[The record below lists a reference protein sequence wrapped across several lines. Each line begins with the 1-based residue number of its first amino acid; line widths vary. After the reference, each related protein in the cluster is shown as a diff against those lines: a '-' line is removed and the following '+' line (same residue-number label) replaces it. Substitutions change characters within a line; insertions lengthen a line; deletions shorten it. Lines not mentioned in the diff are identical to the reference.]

1 MKEKK
6 KKASSSKGRPKGRPT
21 SGGPEPVTDLDWKPD
36 RARMLGDKALDLWV
50 EFLERLPSLPVARGL
65 KMTDVR
71 NGVIVP
77 IPEEPLTDDALMEH
91 IRKVMF
97 DYSTYPGH
105 PGFFGYITGAGT
117 VPGAVADLL
126 ASSLNANVGAW
137 LMSPAAS
144 EIELHLTRWFAR
156 RFGLPETAGGL
167 FVSGGTIANLIA
179 MKLARDFG
187 GGGCNVR
194 ATGLWQQPQMM
205 IYASK
210 EMHPGMWRNADVL
223 GLGMSSMRAI
233 PTDAN
238 DRLRVDLLVQAIE
251 EDLARGA
258 RPVGVIATAGATET
272 GVIDPLAEIAEV
284 AKRYSL
290 WFHVDA
296 AYGGGV
302 VFCDELRPPFAGIE
316 LADSITFDPHKWLY
330 TPQSGGCILVRELDR
345 LGGAFSASANFHYQD
360 LERTGRGLDLYM
372 MGLQGSRGF
381 SAFKVWVSLLAHGR
395 KAYSRRIAHDT
406 ELAEYLGQ
414 RVQQRPE
421 LELVTPVSLSICCF
435 RHVPPDL
442 PAAEGREEYLNS
454 LNARLLTEVQMD
466 GRAFC
471 SNAVRQGKFTLR
483 TCIVNFRTEAKDIDE
498 LVDVVVELGNRLDA
512 TMRPAALRN
521 G

>member
-1 MKEKK
+1 MKQ
-6 KKASSSKGRPKGRPT
+6 SSSNKGHPASDAP
-21 SGGPEPVTDLDWKPD
+21 GPVADLDWKPD
-36 RARMLGDKALDLWV
+36 RARELGEKALDLWV
-50 EFLERLPSLPVARGL
+50 EFLERLPSLPVARGI
-65 KMTDVR
+65 KMPEVR
-71 NGVIVP
+71 EGVTVP
-77 IPEEPLTDDALMEH
+77 IPEEPLADDALIERM
-91 IRKVMF
+91 RKVML

-105 PGFFGYITGAGT
+105 PAFFGYITGAGT

-156 RFGLPETAGGL
+156 RFGLPETAGGVL
-167 FVSGGTIANLIA
+167 VSGGTIANLIA

-187 GGGCNVR
+187 GGGSNVR

-210 EMHPGMWRNADVL
+210 EMHALMWRNADVL
-223 GLGMSSMRAI
+223 GMGASSMRAI
-233 PTDAN
+233 PTDAA
-238 DRLRVDLLVQAIE
+238 DRMSVDALVQAIE

-258 RPVGVIATAGATET
+258 RPVGIIASAGATET
-272 GVIDPLAEIAEV
+272 GAIDPLKEIAEV

-290 WFHVDA
+290 WNHVDA

-302 VFCDELRPPFAGIE
+302 VFCDQLPPQFAGIE

-330 TPQSGGCILVRELDR
+330 TPQSGGCILVRDLDR
-345 LGGAFSASANFHYQD
+345 LGGAFSANAKFHYQD
-360 LERTGRGLDLYM
+360 LERTGRGLDFYM

-395 KAYSRRIAHDT
+395 QAYSRRIAHDI
-406 ELAEYLGQ
+406 ELAQYLGQ
-414 RVQQRPE
+414 RVEQHRE

-435 RHVPPDL
+435 RYVPPDL
-442 PAAEGREEYLNS
+442 PAAEGREEYLNG
-454 LNARLLTEVQMD
+454 LNARLLTELQMD
-466 GRAFC
+466 GRTFC

-483 TCIVNFRTEAKDIDE
+483 TCIVNFRTEAKHIDQ